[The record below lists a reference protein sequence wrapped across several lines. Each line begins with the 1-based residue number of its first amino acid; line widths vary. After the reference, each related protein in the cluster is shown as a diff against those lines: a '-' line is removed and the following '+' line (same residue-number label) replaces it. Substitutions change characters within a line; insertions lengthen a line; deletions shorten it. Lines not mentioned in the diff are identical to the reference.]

1 MRIRGRRI
9 QILGILKSCA
19 LVSITSAD
27 KILQAI
33 YKGTVYL
40 DPAPKYVLGSPS
52 ETKRRSQWR
61 VNDIATA
68 VEYLYENTEV
78 VEL

>member
-1 MRIRGRRI
+1 MLWCR
-9 QILGILKSCA
+9 
-19 LVSITSAD
+19 ITSAD

-40 DPAPKYVLGSPS
+40 DPAPKFVPLSPS

-61 VNDIATA
+61 VNDITTA
-68 VEYLYENTEV
+68 VEDLYESTEV